1 MEVFLNN
8 MADGLVCFFKN
19 EGQWN
24 FYDWA
29 KDLDGYK
36 KDPTLPDEDCV
47 INCLTVRALE
57 AFKKICTYASL
68 PFPYEGKAD
77 ALRARIREEF
87 YCEDKGLFAMYR
99 GRDIFN
105 VHSNILA
112 ILADVVTGDEARELC
127 DRTLAAEDI
136 TDCTLSLKALKYD
149 ALLKADPEKHRETV
163 LSEIKTDYLPM
174 LKAGATSAWETA
186 EGAPAFG
193 NAGSLCHGWSA
204 APVYY
209 YSLLGI
215 AR

>member
-1 MEVFLNN
+1 MK
-8 MADGLVCFFKN
+8 DGVIYNF
-19 EGQWN
+19 GSDQHWN

-29 KDLDGYK
+29 KGLDGHPLGK
-36 KDPTLPDEDCV
+36 ETVPTPDCV
-47 INCLTVRALE
+47 INCLAVRALD
-57 AFKKICTYASL
+57 AFERTCKYASL
-68 PFPYEGKAD
+68 SFPFEGVAD
-77 ALRARIREEF
+77 ALRTRIREEF
-87 YCEDKGLFAMYR
+87 YREDKGLFAMYR
-99 GRDIFN
+99 SGDIFN

-112 ILADVVTGDEARELC
+112 ILADVVTGDEARALC
-127 DRTLAAEDI
+127 DRTLAAKDI

-149 ALLKADPEKHRETV
+149 ALLKTDPEKHRETV
-163 LSEIKTDYLPM
+163 LNEIKRDYLPM